1 MMTTS
6 PCFQC
11 SEKEPPDCHTYC
23 EKYIEFCEIHKQ
35 EKETIRRNKEKD
47 SARQAYMTN
56 KQFQNA
62 LRSHKNRVFK
72 QTKR

>member
-1 MMTTS
+1 MTTS
-6 PCFQC
+6 PCYGCEDRFVGCHAEC
-11 SEKEPPDCHTYC
+11 SR
-23 EKYIEFCEIHKQ
+23 YIEFQDVHKNEQ
-35 EKETIRRNKEKD
+35 ETIRKNREKD